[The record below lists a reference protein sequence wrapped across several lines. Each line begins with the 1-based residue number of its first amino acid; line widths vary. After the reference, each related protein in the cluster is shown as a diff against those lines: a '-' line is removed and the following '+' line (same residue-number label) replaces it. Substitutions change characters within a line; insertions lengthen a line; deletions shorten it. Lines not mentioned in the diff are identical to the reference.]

1 LIFFADCCTLQIRK
15 SFYVD
20 PNRFLRM
27 AFSLF
32 GVLIVTFVVFLAIAG
47 LARITLGD

>member
-1 LIFFADCCTLQIRK
+1 
-15 SFYVD
+15 
-20 PNRFLRM
+20 M

-32 GVLIVTFVVFLAIAG
+32 GVLIITFVVFLALAG